1 MYNIWL
7 MPLLI
12 SLSSDLRAPE
22 HPVVYLFSIWLSQ
35 LYPLEFNKRQVFV
48 HTSISISIQLI
59 IIRPNP
65 LSSFFSSV
73 SCQASSWQAI
83 CFYIPALFHFREAVT
98 ATNFPIK
105 SCTDCIQNIRDVR
118 FKKRKSIRDVDLSR
132 SWTTVTSSSSSSSSS
147 NVNGSRL
154 VDTRGRAREV
164 TCQTTNGG

>member
-1 MYNIWL
+1 

-35 LYPLEFNKRQVFV
+35 LLYPLGFNKRQVFV
-48 HTSISISIQLI
+48 YTSIIIIIRILPI

-65 LSSFFSSV
+65 LSSSFSSV

-132 SWTTVTSSSSSSSSS
+132 S
-147 NVNGSRL
+147 
-154 VDTRGRAREV
+154 
-164 TCQTTNGG
+164 